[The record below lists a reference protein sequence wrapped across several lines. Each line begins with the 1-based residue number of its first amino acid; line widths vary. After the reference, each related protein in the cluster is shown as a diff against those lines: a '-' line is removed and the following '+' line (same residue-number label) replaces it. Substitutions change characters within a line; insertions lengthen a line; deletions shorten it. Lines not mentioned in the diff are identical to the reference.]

1 MKVLGGGEPSK
12 NVARPGLSGLAAVLA
27 LVFLSAAAIFAF
39 WYLPRQRAA
48 NIDAWSRD
56 LGVRADLRRDALTRH
71 FEDKLNDAVTVSA
84 YPSILAA
91 LDAPASPSAMPHVAD
106 LLERFVENEGDLG
119 LVLWKADATPLLQTR
134 GILVDA
140 GCRDAARAVL
150 ASGRSAIAIHRH
162 EGRGPVVSFSTPVRL
177 RGGPTRGAV
186 TALEDPAVWLY
197 PFLSRPLAG
206 ADSGQA
212 ALVALENGDVVAL
225 SPLPDHPDAPLN
237 VRRPLGTL
245 GFGARAGFEGS
256 EEVAPYTD
264 YRGARVLATGRRLP
278 PSPWVLVT
286 RVDEAE
292 VLSGFRADARK
303 TAASLA
309 AFVLAASAL
318 VWGLVQRRERLQDS
332 VLQRSEA
339 RFGALLEEANDTILV
354 LDREGRVLDANRRA
368 EAMYG
373 YDRPTLL
380 AKTVADLRI
389 ESERNKVAP
398 LLRKAA
404 EEKRFVHESTHR
416 RSDGTT
422 FPVEIST
429 RAVDFGDRPALLSLV
444 RDVSER
450 RRQEDAIRHSEE
462 RYRALFDGM
471 LNGFAYCEMLFDA
484 GRPSD
489 FIYLTV
495 NPAFG
500 ELTGLADVV
509 GRRVTEVIPGIRE
522 TNPEIFEF
530 YGRVA
535 ESGVADRLETYVPAL
550 GIWFSISAYCPR
562 KGHFVAVFEN
572 VTERRNAET
581 ALLETQRELAQ
592 AQKMEAVGRLAG
604 GVAHDFNNLLTV
616 IRGYGELLAA
626 DLEADAPRREE
637 LGEILRAADRAT
649 GLTRQ
654 LLAFSRRQAFEMQAL
669 DLGDVVADTEKML
682 RRLIGEDIHLAVSR
696 PPRPA
701 PVRADRGQIEQVLLN
716 LAVNARD
723 AMPLGGPLA
732 ISVSERTVLSALPS
746 TDGGVAPGVYVVLTV
761 ADAGCGMSPETL
773 EHAFEPFFTT
783 KETGKGTGLGLST
796 VFGIVK
802 QSGGHLRVTS
812 APRAGSTF
820 ELFFPR
826 VEEADDTPAPPDG
839 AERGGPETVLVAE
852 DETAVRDLAV
862 RMLVA
867 RGYHVVPA
875 SSAAEALTRA
885 EAAGTIDLLLTDLV
899 MPGMSGAALAERLV
913 GRRPGLRV
921 LFMSGY
927 PHDVLSQ
934 FGVSAT
940 EVPLLRKPF
949 TETDLARRVR
959 EALDGP
965 APTGLAG

>member
-1 MKVLGGGEPSK
+1 MIIHVRHQDGVP
-12 NVARPGLSGLAAVLA
+12 
-27 LVFLSAAAIFAF
+27 
-39 WYLPRQRAA
+39 PRGVEQRASSICDEA
-48 NIDAWSRD
+48 GRVVAGSRASCVD
-56 LGVRADLRRDALTRH
+56 ITRALL
-71 FEDKLNDAVTVSA
+71 
-84 YPSILAA
+84 
-91 LDAPASPSAMPHVAD
+91 
-106 LLERFVENEGDLG
+106 LLER
-119 LVLWKADATPLLQTR
+119 
-134 GILVDA
+134 
-140 GCRDAARAVL
+140 AAR
-150 ASGRSAIAIHRH
+150 
-162 EGRGPVVSFSTPVRL
+162 
-177 RGGPTRGAV
+177 
-186 TALEDPAVWLY
+186 
-197 PFLSRPLAG
+197 
-206 ADSGQA
+206 
-212 ALVALENGDVVAL
+212 
-225 SPLPDHPDAPLN
+225 
-237 VRRPLGTL
+237 
-245 GFGARAGFEGS
+245 
-256 EEVAPYTD
+256 
-264 YRGARVLATGRRLP
+264 
-278 PSPWVLVT
+278 
-286 RVDEAE
+286 
-292 VLSGFRADARK
+292 
-303 TAASLA
+303 
-309 AFVLAASAL
+309 
-318 VWGLVQRRERLQDS
+318 
-332 VLQRSEA
+332 
-339 RFGALLEEANDTILV
+339 
-354 LDREGRVLDANRRA
+354 
-368 EAMYG
+368 
-373 YDRPTLL
+373 
-380 AKTVADLRI
+380 
-389 ESERNKVAP
+389 
-398 LLRKAA
+398 
-404 EEKRFVHESTHR
+404 
-416 RSDGTT
+416 
-422 FPVEIST
+422 
-429 RAVDFGDRPALLSLV
+429 
-444 RDVSER
+444 
-450 RRQEDAIRHSEE
+450 
-462 RYRALFDGM
+462 
-471 LNGFAYCEMLFDA
+471 
-484 GRPSD
+484 
-489 FIYLTV
+489 
-495 NPAFG
+495 
-500 ELTGLADVV
+500 
-509 GRRVTEVIPGIRE
+509 
-522 TNPEIFEF
+522 
-530 YGRVA
+530 
-535 ESGVADRLETYVPAL
+535 
-550 GIWFSISAYCPR
+550 
-562 KGHFVAVFEN
+562 
-572 VTERRNAET
+572 
-581 ALLETQRELAQ
+581 Q

-927 PHDVLSQ
+927 PHDVLSSS
-934 FGVSAT
+934 SAC
-940 EVPLLRKPF
+940 PRRRSRFLRKPF
-949 TETDLARRVR
+949 SPRMLLDKVR
-959 EALDGP
+959 EILS
-965 APTGLAG
+965 